1 MFQNLQGTILQTMQ
15 KNFKDMINDIKSDLV
30 LSNLIKEDVGI
41 SLYKAKHDPVPLLDR
56 SPVEFFMNDNQKI
69 DHPEDSDEVSY
80 NIENSRAVNEK

>member
-1 MFQNLQGTILQTMQ
+1 MKNELVKLNKHVEDQLIQGVSGNKMFQNLQGTILQTMQ

-56 SPVEFFMNDNQKI
+56 GPVEFFMNDN
-69 DHPEDSDEVSY
+69 
-80 NIENSRAVNEK
+80 